1 MRNQFLR
8 KEAVKMFLL
17 GDISYTEIPNFLLI
31 SIIGMLLLSLVF
43 GLFMNK
49 FIIAPLLTFLIL
61 AVCAF
66 ILPNFFDIKYPAL
79 LGYAIFLT
87 VISLIL
93 SAIFWY
99 VTKDSRERKKR
110 ERRTAHEKQEFE
122 DKANR
127 ERYDDHNE
135 R

>member
-1 MRNQFLR
+1 
-8 KEAVKMFLL
+8 MFIL
-17 GDISYTEIPNFLLI
+17 GDISYTQIPNFLLI
-31 SIIGMLLLSLVF
+31 SIIGMLILSLIF

-49 FIIAPLLTFLIL
+49 FILAPVLTFLIS

-79 LGYAIFLT
+79 LGYAVFLT

-99 VTKDSRERKKR
+99 VTKDSRDRKNR
-110 ERRTAHEKQEFE
+110 ERRANNERQEFE
-122 DKANR
+122 DRQNR
-127 ERYDDHNE
+127 ERFNDSNDV

>member
-1 MRNQFLR
+1 M
-8 KEAVKMFLL
+8 MFIL
-17 GDISYTEIPNFLLI
+17 GDISYTQIPNFLLI
-31 SIIGMLLLSLVF
+31 SIIGMLILSLIF

-49 FIIAPLLTFLIL
+49 FILAPVLTFLIS

-79 LGYAIFLT
+79 LGYAVFLT

-99 VTKDSRERKKR
+99 VTKDSRDRKNR
-110 ERRTAHEKQEFE
+110 ERRANNERQEFE
-122 DKANR
+122 DRQNR
-127 ERYDDHNE
+127 ERFNDSNDV

>member
-1 MRNQFLR
+1 M
-8 KEAVKMFLL
+8 
-17 GDISYTEIPNFLLI
+17 SYTDIPNFLLI
-31 SIIGMLLLSLVF
+31 TIIGMLLLSLVF

-49 FIIAPLLTFLIL
+49 FILAPVFTFIVL
-61 AVCAF
+61 AICAF

-79 LGYAIFLT
+79 LGYAVFLT

-99 VTKDSRERKKR
+99 VTKDSRDRKRR
-110 ERRTAHEKQEFE
+110 ERRAAEERQAFE
-122 DKANR
+122 DKQNR
-127 ERYDDHNE
+127 ARYNDTDV